1 MKDHKSKHQISE
13 QEQEAIDACL
23 VLGRHFWLEYITS
36 SLGMAAM
43 LLLPN
48 NEARWRSYELF
59 QFGFCGRVLNCPNDE
74 TTEDDRD
81 ELWERFLKSADGDV
95 VLDGP
100 PYPETLELVLTT
112 AKSFFFLGIQ
122 RGEKL
127 VREL

>member
-1 MKDHKSKHQISE
+1 MQNHEHQISE
-13 QEQEAIDACL
+13 QDQEAIDACL

-48 NEARWRSYELF
+48 NEVRWRSYELF

-74 TTEDDRD
+74 ATEDDCND
-81 ELWERFLKSADGDV
+81 LWERFLKSADGDI

-100 PYPETLELVLTT
+100 PYPETPELVLTT
-112 AKSFFFLGIQ
+112 AKSFFFWGIQ
-122 RGEKL
+122 RGEEL
-127 VREL
+127 VSEF